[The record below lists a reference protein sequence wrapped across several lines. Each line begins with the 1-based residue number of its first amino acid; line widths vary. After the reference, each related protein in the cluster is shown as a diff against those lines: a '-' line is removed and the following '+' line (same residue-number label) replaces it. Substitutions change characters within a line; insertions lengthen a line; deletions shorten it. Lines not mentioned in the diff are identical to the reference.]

1 MEIHPWVNAVGNTE
15 KSSPPIFPKGSWQ
28 QGGDE
33 GQKVRPNECRDYM
46 APRSSERE
54 RGEKSFVTEKK
65 SESS

>member
-46 APRSSERE
+46 APRSSKRE
-54 RGEKSFVTEKK
+54 RREIFCD
-65 SESS
+65 